1 MFLTTKEIKK
11 CVTQQFSI
19 TLMHYNLSL
28 NSLRLKKMC
37 DEAVNRCFFVFH
49 SIPDWYKT
57 QEMCDSVVF
66 EYHFLIVYGPDKY
79 KTQIICV

>member
-1 MFLTTKEIKK
+1 M
-11 CVTQQFSI
+11 
-19 TLMHYNLSL
+19 
-28 NSLRLKKMC
+28 
-37 DEAVNRCFFVFH
+37 FFVFH
-49 SIPDWYKT
+49 FIPDWYKT